1 MKKYDKKLMA
11 IGISIIGIVVVLT
24 IGLTYAFFTAN
35 IGGNENATQT
45 VITTGVLKLTL
56 TDTEVI
62 SLEEALPGSSATKV
76 FTVKNTGNVAV
87 KSNTQIT
94 GGTGIKDNPYIINV

>member
-45 VITTGVLKLTL
+45 VITTGTLRITL
-56 TDTEVI
+56 TDTEII
-62 SLEEALPGSSATKV
+62 SLSEALPGSSATKV
-76 FTVKNTGNVAV
+76 QSK
-87 KSNTQIT
+87 KYWYCSSKI
-94 GGTGIKDNPYIINV
+94 